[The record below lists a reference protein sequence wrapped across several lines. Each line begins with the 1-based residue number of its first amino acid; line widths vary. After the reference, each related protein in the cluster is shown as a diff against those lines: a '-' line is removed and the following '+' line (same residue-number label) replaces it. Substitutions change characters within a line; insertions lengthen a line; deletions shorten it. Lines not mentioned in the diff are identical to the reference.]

1 MSGHPPLT
9 KVIMDSW
16 RPWELA
22 EAKLTGLANAIRENS
37 EAAERTV
44 DQVPNTS
51 WAGGARSA
59 ANARASDQNGWAKKV
74 AAKVDDLQ
82 TALNNA
88 AAAIDSSKT
97 AVNGA
102 LLGASM
108 QRFLLVSETDPSWKM
123 RYVPKEDGDLTPGQ
137 IADKERE
144 MTSFVKGKADE
155 LATTASD
162 HAALIQT
169 AVGNLHTIA
178 PPALTLSAQDGRRH
192 GQLAADGWT
201 DEEAAAVG
209 RSLRAA
215 GLSDEQIARLMN
227 GEKLDD
233 VPRGVQEYLHTFYG
247 SVGSDGLFD
256 LKSKFDGMH
265 TPAGDSWSKALGQ
278 GLVTLS
284 NENVGANTGYQYL
297 PGWVQNWAS
306 NHNSND
312 GARIRNVDVPL
323 AGLLAHS
330 GTVPPGERFG
340 TELIRKAAGGASRS
354 VDDSGLIAPEI
365 NYGGPHDNHETLK
378 RTYEDTIR
386 TFMDVG
392 TRNHEAS
399 AAILTGE
406 YSSGEKLTDYDRADM
421 VGYALKHDWDDGGDA
436 AGGLIDWIR
445 DSGGSGDPTRVAL
458 ADRAFS
464 GLFDFATS
472 TADSNNF
479 SNLMNAN
486 TAGDAIGKINPH
498 LAGAL
503 REASLPYLNILAG
516 GESGVHGHPGFDPD
530 VAPDEMQRRTA
541 RLFTL
546 IASDNTYGA
555 PTDENPD
562 GTGAGADLYRDI
574 LDQTIRNGTVA
585 GELAS
590 TEPHQ
595 ARSLAELSA
604 NLRALGQSGLYGAEY
619 DLQLDENVRTEAD
632 NAADTKIRNI
642 VTSASAG
649 LTGVP
654 HPAVIAVGAAGTAA
668 SPWLLPAESAGDI
681 EFRPPT
687 GVGSGGT
694 AAEDEIRLV
703 YGALRGIDAA
713 PDAGAPAEW
722 YSGDGRL
729 KPLAD
734 ILSEHKGDQGELLS
748 AMEGAL
754 DNPQLVESLRAG
766 TSTGNQQGRM
776 NFDPT
781 DPDNYDDMI
790 LNGSD

>member
-1 MSGHPPLT
+1 MSGHPALT
-9 KVIMDSW
+9 KAIMDSW
-16 RPWELA
+16 RPWELS
-22 EAKLTGLANAIRENS
+22 EATLTDLADAIRENS

-51 WAGGARSA
+51 WSGDARSA
-59 ANARASDQNGWAKKV
+59 ANMRASDQNGWAKKV
-74 AAKVDDLQ
+74 AGKVDDLQ
-82 TALNNA
+82 TALTNA
-88 AAAIDSSKT
+88 GAAIDSSIT

-108 QRFLLVSETDPSWKM
+108 QRFVLGSESDPSWKM
-123 RYVPKEDGDLTPGQ
+123 RYVPKEDEDLTPGQ

-144 MTSFVKGKADE
+144 MTSFIKGKADE

-162 HAALIQT
+162 HAALIRT

-192 GQLAADGWT
+192 GQMAADGWT

-233 VPRGVQEYLHTFYG
+233 VPRGAQEYLHMFYG
-247 SVGSDGLFD
+247 SVGSEGLFD
-256 LKSKFDGMH
+256 LKSKFDGMQ
-265 TPAGDSWSKALGQ
+265 TPDGDAWSKALGK
-278 GLVTLS
+278 GLLTLS
-284 NENVGANTGYQYL
+284 NEDVGANAGYQYL
-297 PGWVQNWAS
+297 PGWVQDWAG
-306 NHNSND
+306 NHNSLD
-312 GARIRNVDVPL
+312 DRRIAGLDVPL
-323 AGLLAHS
+323 AGLLSNS
-330 GTVPPGERFG
+330 GSTPPGERFG
-340 TELIRKAAGGASRS
+340 TELIRKSAGGAGRAVEGIEHPEMVYGSAG
-354 VDDSGLIAPEI
+354 DDP
-365 NYGGPHDNHETLK
+365 DTLK
-378 RTYEDTIR
+378 RNYASTIE
-386 TFMDVG
+386 TFMEVG

-406 YSSGEKLTDYDRADM
+406 YSNGEKLADYDRDTM
-421 VGYALKHDWDDGGDA
+421 VGYVLKHDWDDGGDA

-445 DSGGSGDPTRVAL
+445 DDGGSGDSTKIAL
-458 ADRAFS
+458 ADRAFG
-464 GLFDFATS
+464 GLFDYTTS

-479 SNLMNAN
+479 SDLMNAN
-486 TAGDAIGKINPH
+486 DSGDAIGKINPH
-498 LAGAL
+498 IAGAL

-516 GESGVHGHPGFDPD
+516 GESGEHGHPGFDPHIP
-530 VAPDEMQRRTA
+530 PDEMQRRTA

-546 IASDNTYGA
+546 IASDNTYGD

-574 LDQTIRNGTVA
+574 LDQTVRNGAEA
-585 GELAS
+585 GEFAS
-590 TEPHQ
+590 SDPHR

-619 DLQLDENVRTEAD
+619 DLQLDENASTDAA
-632 NAADTKIRNI
+632 NAADTKVRNI
-642 VTSASAG
+642 VSSASAG
-649 LTGVP
+649 LTAVP
-654 HPAVIAVGAAGTAA
+654 HPAAIAAGAAGTAA
-668 SPWLLPAESAGDI
+668 TPWLLPAESAGDI

-687 GVGSGGT
+687 VTGSGGT
-694 AAEDEIRLV
+694 AVENEIHLA
-703 YGALRGIDAA
+703 YGALRGVEAT
-713 PDAGAPAEW
+713 PDTGAPAEW
-722 YSGDGRL
+722 YGGDGQL
-729 KPLAD
+729 KPLAE
-734 ILSEHKGDQGELLS
+734 ILSEHKGDKGELLS

-754 DNPQLVESLRAG
+754 NNRDLVESLRAG
-766 TSTGNQQGRM
+766 TSTGNQQGQM

-790 LNGSD
+790 LNGST